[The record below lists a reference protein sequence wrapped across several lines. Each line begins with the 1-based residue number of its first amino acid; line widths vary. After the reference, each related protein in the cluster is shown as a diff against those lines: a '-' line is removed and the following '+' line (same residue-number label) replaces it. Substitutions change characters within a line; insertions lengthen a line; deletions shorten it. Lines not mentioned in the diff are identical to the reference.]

1 MAVTTLL
8 SGVSATGAGAAVALS
23 DESRRRAPQ
32 AIVQAVI
39 SGTATVALEGSLD
52 GTNWFSIYSWTEA
65 GGQLV
70 DVPSQVRGNVTAFT
84 SGTVSLLLDLP
95 G

>member
-8 SGVSATGAGAAVALS
+8 SGVSATGAGSSFALS

-39 SGTATVALEGSLD
+39 SATATVALEGSVN
-52 GTNWFSIYSWTEA
+52 GTNWFSIYSWTSS

-70 DVPSQVRGNVTAFT
+70 DVPSYVRGNVTAYT